1 MPIAANILQPLTDA
15 EEWVLEGL
23 HGMGLTWGL
32 AIVGLTLL
40 TRFVMLPLIVRQYR
54 SQREMKRHMP
64 ELRALQAKYKGGD
77 KQKLQQEMSA
87 YYREHGINPLAS
99 VGPMLLQIPVFISLY
114 MLLRHDATN
123 GLFGDGG
130 FLFIP
135 DLTAKPTGGVLV
147 AMLTIYVCSQ
157 LASSAI
163 ATRTMQTSHRGF
175 AMALPVLFAGVIAR
189 FPAGLAIYSITTSLW
204 SLGQQVTFWRLS
216 AAVPAG
222 TAALAAEFEDVAEAG
237 EDSKLERALESDD
250 HEPQP
255 IFGEGHADENG
266 SGNGN
271 GNGDRSSNGSAT
283 AVKAKPEHSRSKKKK
298 RSRSRR

>member
-1 MPIAANILQPLTDA
+1 MLSANILQPLTDA
-15 EEWVLEGL
+15 EEWVLEHL
-23 HGMGLTWGL
+23 HSLGLTWGL

-40 TRFVMLPLIVRQYR
+40 TRCLMLPLIVRQYR

-64 ELRALQAKYKGGD
+64 ELKKLQAKYKGGD
-77 KQKLQQEMSA
+77 RQKLQQEMTA

-99 VGPMLLQIPVFISLY
+99 VGPLLLQIPIFISLY

-135 DLTAKPTGGVLV
+135 DLTAKPQGAVLV
-147 AMLTIYVCSQ
+147 AMLLVYVGSQ

-163 ATRTMQTSHRGF
+163 ATRTMQKGHRRA
-175 AMALPVLFAGVIAR
+175 AMALPLLFAGVIVR

-204 SLGQQVTFWRLS
+204 SLGQQITFWRLS

-222 TAALAAEFEDVAEAG
+222 SAAILAEVEDVVEAG
-237 EDSKLERALESDD
+237 EDSGLERALERPD
-250 HEPQP
+250 P
-255 IFGEGHADENG
+255 
-266 SGNGN
+266 
-271 GNGDRSSNGSAT
+271 
-283 AVKAKPEHSRSKKKK
+283 VPEHSQRQHSRSKKKK
-298 RSRSRR
+298 RSRGRR